1 MRGLW
6 GRVWQRR
13 TPLVVLMAVVGTA
26 GTVLATRDS
35 GGGHLAANQAQLRK
49 ACDGT
54 LPYGDLERLVRGERP
69 GKLREHGTMLAP
81 GQESRSLLDCSLSW
95 GDGYGVTV
103 HAEALVSD
111 VPQAVETRDLLEP
124 AGGHG
129 TFVAPGTTGQY
140 GKRGAWLVTDCLGG
154 LGGRVRPTTD
164 LYVTA
169 RVTDGADGTDGTD
182 GVDEADETDAADDVD
197 EATSRSGKPD
207 RATALLGFRTA
218 VQVANVLT
226 KAQHCGSGPLTMPR
240 TVVDTDETH
249 GAPGRALRKC
259 EWIDGSSLPGIASGT
274 WTTLGDLQESTGL
287 SACAGE
293 WDTEKNAG
301 RRPRPKQWQV
311 TEVEAASWSGVLGR
325 SAYDSYE
332 REGHVPGWGAQEGEG
347 PSEAGSEADSEADAD
362 RGVLRQGDRVSSYA
376 GRPQLALWARSV
388 CGGRSTYHRVAVLP
402 EIQLGDGETAVIS
415 GKDRTRL
422 SATART
428 VLDRYLDAED
438 GWPASA
444 DCRDTKVLGEV
455 EQWH

>member
-13 TPLVVLMAVVGTA
+13 TPLVVLMAVVGIA
-26 GTVLATRDS
+26 GALLASRDS
-35 GGGHLAANQAQLRK
+35 GGGHLAANRAQLRK

-54 LPYGDLERLVRGERP
+54 LPYGDLERLVRDERP
-69 GKLREHGTMLAP
+69 GELRQHGTMLAP

-111 VPQAVETRDLLEP
+111 VPEAVETRDLLEP

-140 GKRGAWLVTDCLGG
+140 GKRGAWLVADCLGG

-169 RVTDGADGTDGTD
+169 RVTDGTDGTD
-182 GVDEADETDAADDVD
+182 SADD
-197 EATSRSGKPD
+197 ATAGNGKPD

-218 VQVANVLT
+218 VHVANALT
-226 KAQHCGSGPLTMPR
+226 KAQHCGSGPLTTP
-240 TVVDTDETH
+240 TAVVDTDETH
-249 GAPGRALRKC
+249 GAPGQGLRKC
-259 EWIDGSSLPGIASGT
+259 EWIDGSSLPGVASGS

-293 WDTEKNAG
+293 WDAEKNAG
-301 RRPRPKQWQV
+301 ERPRPKQWQV
-311 TEVEAASWSGVLGR
+311 TEVEAASWSGILGR

-332 REGHVPGWGAQEGEG
+332 REGHVPGWGAEDDER
-347 PSEAGSEADSEADAD
+347 PSEAGSETDAD
-362 RGVLRQGDRVSSYA
+362 RGARQEERVSSYA

-388 CGGRSTYHRVAVLP
+388 CGGRTTYHRVAVFP
-402 EIQLGDGETAVIS
+402 EIRLEDGETAVIG
-415 GKDRTRL
+415 GKDRARL
-422 SATART
+422 SAAART
-428 VLDRYLDAED
+428 VLDRYLDADD

-444 DCRDTKVLGEV
+444 KCRDTQVLGEV

>member
-6 GRVWQRR
+6 GRARQRR
-13 TPLVVLMAVVGTA
+13 KPLVVLMAVVGIA
-26 GTVLATRDS
+26 GAVLATRDS

-54 LPYGDLERLVRGERP
+54 LPYGDLERLVRDERP
-69 GKLREHGTMLAP
+69 GKLRQHGTMLAP

-111 VPQAVETRDLLEP
+111 VPQAVETRNLLEP

-169 RVTDGADGTDGTD
+169 RVTDGTDGT
-182 GVDEADETDAADDVD
+182 GGAEEADEADDAG
-197 EATSRSGKPD
+197 EATAGNGKPD

-226 KAQHCGSGPLTMPR
+226 KAQRCGSGPLAMPK

-259 EWIDGSSLPGIASGT
+259 EWIDGSSLPGIASGS

-287 SACAGE
+287 SACSGE
-293 WDTEKNAG
+293 WDAQKNAG
-301 RRPRPKQWQV
+301 KRPRPEEWQV

-332 REGHVPGWGAQEGEG
+332 REGHVPGWGAQEGESPSEAG
-347 PSEAGSEADSEADAD
+347 SEAGSEADSEADAG
-362 RGVLRQGDRVSSYA
+362 RGVRQEDRVSSYA
-376 GRPQLALWARSV
+376 GRPQLALWAQSV
-388 CGGRSTYHRVAVLP
+388 CGGRTTYHRVAVFP
-402 EIQLGDGETAVIS
+402 EIRLEDGETAVIG
-415 GKDRTRL
+415 GKDRARL
-422 SATART
+422 STTART

-438 GWPASA
+438 GWPVSA

>member
-13 TPLVVLMAVVGTA
+13 TPLVVLMAVVGIA
-26 GTVLATRDS
+26 GAVLVTRDTD
-35 GGGHLAANQAQLRK
+35 GGHLAANRAQLRK

-54 LPYGDLERLVRGERP
+54 LPYGDLERLVRDERP
-69 GKLREHGTMLAP
+69 GELRQHGTMLAP

-111 VPQAVETRDLLEP
+111 VPEAVETRDLLEP
-124 AGGHG
+124 AGGRG

-140 GKRGAWLVTDCLGG
+140 GKRGAWLVADCLGG

-169 RVTDGADGTDGTD
+169 RVTDGTDSA
-182 GVDEADETDAADDVD
+182 DEADEAA
-197 EATSRSGKPD
+197 AGNGKPD

-218 VQVANVLT
+218 VHVANALT
-226 KAQHCGSGPLTMPR
+226 KAQHCGSGPLTTP
-240 TVVDTDETH
+240 TAVVDTDETH
-249 GAPGRALRKC
+249 GAPGRGLRTC
-259 EWIDGSSLPGIASGT
+259 EWIDGSSLPGVASGS

-293 WDTEKNAG
+293 WDAEQNAG
-301 RRPRPKQWQV
+301 ARPRPKQWQI
-311 TEVEAASWSGVLGR
+311 TEVEAASWSGILGR

-332 REGHVPGWGAQEGEG
+332 REGHVPGWGAEDGKR
-347 PSEAGSEADSEADAD
+347 PSEAGSEPDAGADTGRE
-362 RGVLRQGDRVSSYA
+362 DRVSSYA

-388 CGGRSTYHRVAVLP
+388 CGGRTTYHRVAVLP
-402 EIQLGDGETAVIS
+402 EIRLEDGETAVIG
-415 GKDRTRL
+415 GKDRARL
-422 SATART
+422 STVART
-428 VLDRYLDAED
+428 VLDRYLDAGD
-438 GWPASA
+438 GWPTSA
-444 DCRDTKVLGEV
+444 KCRDTKVLGEV

>member
-6 GRVWQRR
+6 GRARQRR
-13 TPLVVLMAVVGTA
+13 KPLVVLMAVVGIA
-26 GTVLATRDS
+26 GAVLATRDS

-54 LPYGDLERLVRGERP
+54 LPYGDLERLVRDERP

-111 VPQAVETRDLLEP
+111 VPQAIETRDLLEP

-140 GKRGAWLVTDCLGG
+140 GERGAWLVTDCLGG

-169 RVTDGADGTDGTD
+169 RVTDGTGGAE
-182 GVDEADETDAADDVD
+182 VAAHADEAM
-197 EATSRSGKPD
+197 SRSGKPD

-226 KAQHCGSGPLTMPR
+226 KAQHCGSGPLTMPK

-259 EWIDGSSLPGIASGT
+259 EWIDGSSLPGIASGA

-293 WDTEKNAG
+293 WDAEKNAG
-301 RRPRPKQWQV
+301 ERPRPKEWQV

-332 REGHVPGWGAQEGEG
+332 RAGHVPGWGARQGES
-347 PSEAGSEADSEADAD
+347 PSEAGAGADSGADAD
-362 RGVLRQGDRVSSYA
+362 RGVRQEDRVSSYA

-388 CGGRSTYHRVAVLP
+388 CGGRTTYHRVAVLP

-422 SATART
+422 STTART

-438 GWPASA
+438 GWPVSA

>member
-13 TPLVVLMAVVGTA
+13 TPLVVLMAVVGIA
-26 GTVLATRDS
+26 GAVLVTRDS
-35 GGGHLAANQAQLRK
+35 GGGHLAANRAQLRK

-54 LPYGDLERLVRGERP
+54 LPYGDLERLVRDERP
-69 GKLREHGTMLAP
+69 GELREHGTMLAP

-111 VPQAVETRDLLEP
+111 VPEAVETRDLLEP
-124 AGGHG
+124 AGGRG

-140 GKRGAWLVTDCLGG
+140 GKRGAWLVADCLGG

-169 RVTDGADGTDGTD
+169 RVTDGTDGGVGGTDGTD
-182 GVDEADETDAADDVD
+182 SADEADEAA
-197 EATSRSGKPD
+197 AGNGKPD

-218 VQVANVLT
+218 VHVANALT
-226 KAQHCGSGPLTMPR
+226 KAQHCGSGPLTTP
-240 TVVDTDETH
+240 TAVVDTDETH
-249 GAPGRALRKC
+249 GAPGQGLRKC
-259 EWIDGSSLPGIASGT
+259 EWIDGSSLPGVASGS

-293 WDTEKNAG
+293 WDAEKNAG
-301 RRPRPKQWQV
+301 ERPRPKQWQV
-311 TEVEAASWSGVLGR
+311 TEVEAASWSGILGR

-332 REGHVPGWGAQEGEG
+332 REGHVPGWGAEDDKR
-347 PSEAGSEADSEADAD
+347 PSEAGSETDSETDAGADT
-362 RGVLRQGDRVSSYA
+362 RQDDRVSSYA

-388 CGGRSTYHRVAVLP
+388 CGGRTTYHRVAVLP
-402 EIQLGDGETAVIS
+402 EIRLEDGETAVIG
-415 GKDRTRL
+415 GKDRARL
-422 SATART
+422 STAART
-428 VLDRYLDAED
+428 VLDRYLDADD

-444 DCRDTKVLGEV
+444 KCHGTKVLGEV

>member
-13 TPLVVLMAVVGTA
+13 TPLVVLMAVVGIA
-26 GTVLATRDS
+26 GAVLVTRDS
-35 GGGHLAANQAQLRK
+35 GGGHLAANRAQLRK

-54 LPYGDLERLVRGERP
+54 LPYGDLEGLVRDERP
-69 GKLREHGTMLAP
+69 GELRQHGTMLAP

-95 GDGYGVTV
+95 GDGSGVTV

-111 VPQAVETRDLLEP
+111 VPEAVETRDLLEP
-124 AGGHG
+124 AGGRG

-140 GKRGAWLVTDCLGG
+140 GKRGAWLVADCLGG

-169 RVTDGADGTDGTD
+169 RVTDGTDS
-182 GVDEADETDAADDVD
+182 ADESGEAGESGQAD
-197 EATSRSGKPD
+197 EATAGNGKPD

-218 VQVANVLT
+218 VHVANALT
-226 KAQHCGSGPLTMPR
+226 KAQHCGSGPLTTP
-240 TVVDTDETH
+240 TAVVDTDETH
-249 GAPGRALRKC
+249 GAPGQGLRKC
-259 EWIDGSSLPGIASGT
+259 EWIDGSSLPGVASGS

-293 WDTEKNAG
+293 WDAEKNAG
-301 RRPRPKQWQV
+301 ERTRPKQWQV
-311 TEVEAASWSGVLGR
+311 TEVEAASWSGILGR

-332 REGHVPGWGAQEGEG
+332 REGHVPGWGAGDDKR
-347 PSEAGSEADSEADAD
+347 PSEAGSETDSDAD
-362 RGVLRQGDRVSSYA
+362 TAADTRQEDRVSSYA

-388 CGGRSTYHRVAVLP
+388 CGGRATYHRVAVLP
-402 EIQLGDGETAVIS
+402 EIRLEDGETAVIG
-415 GKDRTRL
+415 GKDRARL
-422 SATART
+422 SAAART
-428 VLDRYLDAED
+428 VLDRYLDADD
-438 GWPASA
+438 GWPESA
-444 DCRDTKVLGEV
+444 KCRDTKVLGEV

>member
-6 GRVWQRR
+6 GRARQRR
-13 TPLVVLMAVVGTA
+13 KPLVVLMAVVGIA
-26 GTVLATRDS
+26 GAVLATRDS

-54 LPYGDLERLVRGERP
+54 LPYGDLERLVRDERP
-69 GKLREHGTMLAP
+69 GKLRQHGTMLAP

-111 VPQAVETRDLLEP
+111 VPQAVEARDLLEP

-169 RVTDGADGTDGTD
+169 RVTDGTDGAEEA
-182 GVDEADETDAADDVD
+182 DEADDAD
-197 EATSRSGKPD
+197 EAMAGNGKPD

-226 KAQHCGSGPLTMPR
+226 KAQRCGSGPLAMPK

-259 EWIDGSSLPGIASGT
+259 EWIDGSSLPGIASGS
-274 WTTLGDLQESTGL
+274 WTTLGDLQESTAL
-287 SACAGE
+287 SACSGE
-293 WDTEKNAG
+293 WDAQKNAG
-301 RRPRPKQWQV
+301 KRPRPKEWQV

-332 REGHVPGWGAQEGEG
+332 REGHVPGWGAQEGES

-362 RGVLRQGDRVSSYA
+362 RGVRQEDRVSSYA
-376 GRPQLALWARSV
+376 GRPQLALWAQSV
-388 CGGRSTYHRVAVLP
+388 CGGRTTYHRVAVLP
-402 EIQLGDGETAVIS
+402 EIRLEDGETTVIS
-415 GKDRTRL
+415 GKDRARL
-422 SATART
+422 STTART

-438 GWPASA
+438 GWPVSA

>member
-6 GRVWQRR
+6 GRARQRR
-13 TPLVVLMAVVGTA
+13 KPLVVLMAVVGIA
-26 GTVLATRDS
+26 GAVLATRDS

-54 LPYGDLERLVRGERP
+54 LPYGDLERLVRDERP

-95 GDGYGVTV
+95 GDGHGVTV

-169 RVTDGADGTDGTD
+169 RVTDGTEGTEG
-182 GVDEADETDAADDVD
+182 GGDAD

-218 VQVANVLT
+218 IQVANVLT
-226 KAQHCGSGPLTMPR
+226 KAQHCGSGPLTMPE

-259 EWIDGSSLPGIASGT
+259 DWIDGSSLPGIASGA

-293 WDTEKNAG
+293 WDAEKNAG
-301 RRPRPKQWQV
+301 ERPRPKEWQV

-332 REGHVPGWGAQEGEG
+332 RAGHVPGWGAQEGES
-347 PSEAGSEADSEADAD
+347 PSEAGSEADTD
-362 RGVLRQGDRVSSYA
+362 RGGVRQEDRVSSYA

-388 CGGRSTYHRVAVLP
+388 CGGRTTYHRVAVLP

-422 SATART
+422 STTART

-438 GWPASA
+438 GWPVSA

>member
-6 GRVWQRR
+6 GRARQRR
-13 TPLVVLMAVVGTA
+13 KPLVVLMAVVGIA
-26 GTVLATRDS
+26 GAVLATRDS

-54 LPYGDLERLVRGERP
+54 LPYGDLERLVRDERP
-69 GKLREHGTMLAP
+69 GKLRQHGTMLAP

-154 LGGRVRPTTD
+154 LGGRVRSTTD

-169 RVTDGADGTDGTD
+169 RVTDGTDGA
-182 GVDEADETDAADDVD
+182 DEAGG
-197 EATSRSGKPD
+197 ATSRSGKPD

-226 KAQHCGSGPLTMPR
+226 KAQHCGSGPLTMPK

-249 GAPGRALRKC
+249 GAPGRGLRKC
-259 EWIDGSSLPGIASGT
+259 EWIDGSSLPGIASGA
-274 WTTLGDLQESTGL
+274 WTTLGDLQESTAL

-293 WDTEKNAG
+293 WDAEKNAG
-301 RRPRPKQWQV
+301 ERPRPKEWQV

-332 REGHVPGWGAQEGEG
+332 RAGHVPGWGAQEGES
-347 PSEAGSEADSEADAD
+347 PSEAGSEADSGADAD
-362 RGVLRQGDRVSSYA
+362 RGVRQEDRVSSYA

-388 CGGRSTYHRVAVLP
+388 CGGRTTYHRVAVLP

-422 SATART
+422 STTART
-428 VLDRYLDAED
+428 VLDRYLEAED
-438 GWPASA
+438 GWPVSA

>member
-13 TPLVVLMAVVGTA
+13 TPFVVLMAVVGIA
-26 GTVLATRDS
+26 GAVLVTGDS
-35 GGGHLAANQAQLRK
+35 GGGHLAANRAQLRK
-49 ACDGT
+49 ACGGT
-54 LPYGDLERLVRGERP
+54 LPYRDLERLVRDERP
-69 GKLREHGTMLAP
+69 GELAQHGTVLAP
-81 GQESRSLLDCSLSW
+81 GQQSRSLLDCSLSW
-95 GDGYGVTV
+95 GDGHGVTV

-111 VPQAVETRDLLEP
+111 VPQPVRTRDLLEP

-140 GKRGAWLVTDCLGG
+140 GKWGAWLVADCLGG

-169 RVTDGADGTDGTD
+169 RVTDGTDGADGADGADGTDGADKTD
-182 GVDEADETDAADDVD
+182 GSTAA
-197 EATSRSGKPD
+197 SGKPG

-218 VQVANVLT
+218 VHVANALT
-226 KAQHCGSGPLTMPR
+226 KAQHCGSGPLMTP
-240 TVVDTDETH
+240 TAVLDTDETH
-249 GAPGRALRKC
+249 GAPGRGLRKC
-259 EWIDGSSLPGIASGT
+259 EWIDGSSLPGVASGT

-293 WDTEKNAG
+293 WDAEKNAG
-301 RRPRPKQWQV
+301 ERPRPKEWQI
-311 TEVEAASWSGVLGR
+311 TEVDAASWSGVLGR
-325 SAYDSYE
+325 SAYNSYE
-332 REGHVPGWGAQEGEG
+332 REGHVPGWGAQQDKR
-347 PSEAGSEADSEADAD
+347 PSEADAGSD
-362 RGVLRQGDRVSSYA
+362 TRQEDRVSAYS

-388 CGGRSTYHRVAVLP
+388 CGGRTTYHRVAVFP
-402 EIQLGDGETAVIS
+402 EIRLEDGETAVIS
-415 GKDRTRL
+415 GKDRARL
-422 SATART
+422 STAART

-444 DCRDTKVLGEV
+444 DCRDTTVLGEV

>member
-13 TPLVVLMAVVGTA
+13 TPLVVLMAVVGIA
-26 GTVLATRDS
+26 GAVLVTRDS
-35 GGGHLAANQAQLRK
+35 GGGHLAANRAQLRK

-54 LPYGDLERLVRGERP
+54 LPYGDLERLVRDERP
-69 GKLREHGTMLAP
+69 GELRQHGTMLAP

-111 VPQAVETRDLLEP
+111 VPEAVETRDLLEP

-140 GKRGAWLVTDCLGG
+140 GKRGAWLVADCLGG

-169 RVTDGADGTDGTD
+169 RVTDGTDSGADGTDGTD
-182 GVDEADETDAADDVD
+182 SADEPGKAEADEASAGN
-197 EATSRSGKPD
+197 GKPD

-218 VQVANVLT
+218 VHVANALT
-226 KAQHCGSGPLTMPR
+226 KAQHCGSGPLTTP
-240 TVVDTDETH
+240 TAVVDTDETH
-249 GAPGRALRKC
+249 GAPGQGLRKC
-259 EWIDGSSLPGIASGT
+259 EWIDGSSLPGVASGS

-293 WDTEKNAG
+293 WDAEKNAG
-301 RRPRPKQWQV
+301 ERPRPKQWQV
-311 TEVEAASWSGVLGR
+311 TEVEAASWSGILGR

-332 REGHVPGWGAQEGEG
+332 REGHVPGWGAEDDKR
-347 PSEAGSEADSEADAD
+347 PSEAGSETDAGADT
-362 RGVLRQGDRVSSYA
+362 RQEDRVSSYA

-388 CGGRSTYHRVAVLP
+388 CGGRTTYHRVAVLP
-402 EIQLGDGETAVIS
+402 EIRLEDGETAVIG
-415 GKDRTRL
+415 GKDRARL
-422 SATART
+422 STAART
-428 VLDRYLDAED
+428 VLDRYLDADD

-444 DCRDTKVLGEV
+444 KCRDTKVLGEV

>member
-13 TPLVVLMAVVGTA
+13 TPLVVLMAVVGIA
-26 GTVLATRDS
+26 GAVLVTRDS
-35 GGGHLAANQAQLRK
+35 GGGHLAANRAQLRK

-54 LPYGDLERLVRGERP
+54 LPYGDLERLVRDERP
-69 GKLREHGTMLAP
+69 GELREHGTMLAP

-95 GDGYGVTV
+95 GDGYGVRV

-111 VPQAVETRDLLEP
+111 VPEAVETRDLLEP
-124 AGGHG
+124 AGGRG

-140 GKRGAWLVTDCLGG
+140 AKRGAWLVADCLGG

-169 RVTDGADGTDGTD
+169 RVTDGTEGADGTDSADEPG
-182 GVDEADETDAADDVD
+182 EADGAD
-197 EATSRSGKPD
+197 EATAGNGKPD

-218 VQVANVLT
+218 VHVANALT
-226 KAQHCGSGPLTMPR
+226 KAQHCGSGPLTTP
-240 TVVDTDETH
+240 TAVLDTDETH
-249 GAPGRALRKC
+249 GAPGQGLRKC
-259 EWIDGSSLPGIASGT
+259 AWIDGSSLPGVAAGS

-293 WDTEKNAG
+293 WDAEKNAG
-301 RRPRPKQWQV
+301 ERPRPKQWRV
-311 TEVEAASWSGVLGR
+311 TEVEAASWSGILGR

-332 REGHVPGWGAQEGEG
+332 REGHVPGWGAEDDKR
-347 PSEAGSEADSEADAD
+347 PSEAGSETDSEADSEADA
-362 RGVLRQGDRVSSYA
+362 GAGTRQEDRVSSYA
-376 GRPQLALWARSV
+376 GRPQLALWAQSV
-388 CGGRSTYHRVAVLP
+388 CGGRTTYHRVAVLP
-402 EIQLGDGETAVIS
+402 EIGLEDGETAVIG
-415 GKDRTRL
+415 GKDRARL
-422 SATART
+422 STAART
-428 VLDRYLDAED
+428 VLDRYLDADD

-444 DCRDTKVLGEV
+444 KCRDTKVLGEV

>member
-6 GRVWQRR
+6 GRARQRR
-13 TPLVVLMAVVGTA
+13 KPLVVLMAVVGIA
-26 GTVLATRDS
+26 GAVLATRDS

-54 LPYGDLERLVRGERP
+54 LPYGDLERLVRDERP
-69 GKLREHGTMLAP
+69 GKLRQHGTMLAP

-169 RVTDGADGTDGTD
+169 RVTNGTDGS
-182 GVDEADETDAADDVD
+182 DETGGAD
-197 EATSRSGKPD
+197 EATSWSGKPD

-226 KAQHCGSGPLTMPR
+226 KAQHCGSGPLTMPK

-259 EWIDGSSLPGIASGT
+259 EWIDGSSLPGIASGA

-293 WDTEKNAG
+293 WDAEKNAG
-301 RRPRPKQWQV
+301 KRPRPKEWQV
-311 TEVEAASWSGVLGR
+311 TEVEAASWSGILGR

-332 REGHVPGWGAQEGEG
+332 RAGHVPGWGAQEDES
-347 PSEAGSEADSEADAD
+347 PSEAGAEADSGADSGADAD
-362 RGVLRQGDRVSSYA
+362 RGVRREDRVSSYA

-388 CGGRSTYHRVAVLP
+388 CGGRTTYHRVAVLP

-422 SATART
+422 STSART

-438 GWPASA
+438 GWPVSA

>member
-13 TPLVVLMAVVGTA
+13 TPLVVLMAVVGIA
-26 GTVLATRDS
+26 GALLATRDS
-35 GGGHLAANQAQLRK
+35 GGGHLAANRAQLRK

-54 LPYGDLERLVRGERP
+54 LPYGDLERLVRDERP
-69 GKLREHGTMLAP
+69 GELRQHGTMLAP

-95 GDGYGVTV
+95 GDGHGVTV

-111 VPQAVETRDLLEP
+111 VPEAVETRDLLEP

-140 GKRGAWLVTDCLGG
+140 GKRGAWLVADCLGG

-169 RVTDGADGTDGTD
+169 RVTDGTDGTDGTEGTD
-182 GVDEADETDAADDVD
+182 GTDSTDD
-197 EATSRSGKPD
+197 ATAGSGKPD

-218 VQVANVLT
+218 VHVANALT
-226 KAQHCGSGPLTMPR
+226 KAQHCGSGPLTTP
-240 TVVDTDETH
+240 TAVVDTDETH
-249 GAPGRALRKC
+249 GAPGQGLRKC
-259 EWIDGSSLPGIASGT
+259 EWIDGSSLPGVASGS

-293 WDTEKNAG
+293 WDAEKNAG
-301 RRPRPKQWQV
+301 ERPRPKQWQV
-311 TEVEAASWSGVLGR
+311 TEVEAASWSGILGR

-332 REGHVPGWGAQEGEG
+332 REGHVPGWGAEDDGR
-347 PSEAGSEADSEADAD
+347 PSEAGSETDAD
-362 RGVLRQGDRVSSYA
+362 RGVRQEDRVSSYA

-388 CGGRSTYHRVAVLP
+388 CGGRTTYHRVAVLP
-402 EIQLGDGETAVIS
+402 EIRLEDGETAVIG
-415 GKDRTRL
+415 GKDRARL
-422 SATART
+422 FTAART
-428 VLDRYLDAED
+428 VLDRYLDADD

-444 DCRDTKVLGEV
+444 KCRDTKVLGEV

>member
-6 GRVWQRR
+6 GRARQRR
-13 TPLVVLMAVVGTA
+13 KPLVVLMAVVGIA
-26 GTVLATRDS
+26 GAVLATRDS

-54 LPYGDLERLVRGERP
+54 LPYGDLERLVRDERP
-69 GKLREHGTMLAP
+69 GKLRQHGTMLAP
-81 GQESRSLLDCSLSW
+81 GQESRSMLDCSLSW

-111 VPQAVETRDLLEP
+111 VPQAVETRDLLQP

-129 TFVAPGTTGQY
+129 TFVAPATTGQY

-169 RVTDGADGTDGTD
+169 RVADGTDGA
-182 GVDEADETDAADDVD
+182 DEAGG
-197 EATSRSGKPD
+197 ATSRNGKPD

-226 KAQHCGSGPLTMPR
+226 KAQHCGSGPLTMPK

-249 GAPGRALRKC
+249 GAPGRGLRKC
-259 EWIDGSSLPGIASGT
+259 EWIDGSSLPGIASGA
-274 WTTLGDLQESTGL
+274 WTTIGDLQESTAL

-293 WDTEKNAG
+293 WDAEKNAG
-301 RRPRPKQWQV
+301 ERPRPKEWQV

-332 REGHVPGWGAQEGEG
+332 RAGHVPGWGAQEGES
-347 PSEAGSEADSEADAD
+347 PSEAGSEADSD
-362 RGVLRQGDRVSSYA
+362 RGVRQEDRVSSYA

-388 CGGRSTYHRVAVLP
+388 CGGRTTYHRVAVLP

-422 SATART
+422 STTART

-438 GWPASA
+438 GWPVSA